1 MEPTDSK
8 KDCLLIAYVRFMD
21 GEDLREDLLLC
32 KCVTTRATADE
43 FFNIIDTYSTEVGLK
58 CEDCYF
64 RFKCF
69 RFIVKTSWQLVHCPA
84 VSWQTPPIPG
94 IKKVFAEAF
103 WNRSVQCSTKELT
116 DKWLEATSHSA
127 QFFFFF
133 FGCSCSFITTFT
145 YVTQVTHITTLSLGT
160 HSVFLNK
167 RPVLV

>member
-133 FGCSCSFITTFT
+133 FWVQLFIHHNLYLCYPSNSHYYFITGN
-145 YVTQVTHITTLSLGT
+145 TQR
-160 HSVFLNK
+160 F
-167 RPVLV
+167 PE